1 MRPCSLRI
9 QTIVSNR
16 TFTLSPAA
24 YQLCTRQIGNPLAS
38 AARIDAPAPIGG
50 SVHEKQRRGGGKVPW
65 ALSQVEIQP
74 RTNSVLLRVLPV
86 SA

>member
-16 TFTLSPAA
+16 TFALSPAA
-24 YQLCTRQIGNPLAS
+24 YQVCTWQIGNPAGIGYS
-38 AARIDAPAPIGG
+38 DRCPGPIGNDVAG
-50 SVHEKQRRGGGKVPW
+50 RNVPR
-65 ALSQVEIQP
+65 ALSQMEIQP
-74 RTNSVLLRVLPV
+74 RTIRVLLRVLPV

>member
-24 YQLCTRQIGNPLAS
+24 YRLSTRQIGNPTGIGGS
-38 AARIDAPAPIGG
+38 DGYPAPIGE
-50 SVHEKQRRGGGKVPW
+50 SPVRSNVAAAAKFRG